1 MADKKIK
8 NLNDVRDRLETL
20 YVNLENGRVR
30 AADAKE
36 MANIA
41 GKMISS
47 GKLSLERK
55 VFMKDKSAV
64 PFLDC

>member
-8 NLNDVRDRLETL
+8 NLNDVRNRLEVL
-20 YVNLENGRVR
+20 YLNLEKGHVR

-47 GKLSLERK
+47 GKLQLERK
-55 VFMKDKSAV
+55 VFMKDDAKV